1 MLVVSLCKPVIHKL
15 KILGGRKLEYYKSMG
30 GNHEKVGGG
39 ANFEVSVGGSKRGVD
54 KYFDSNLV
62 GSNLGGILASL

>member
-39 ANFEVSVGGSKRGVD
+39 QILKFQ
-54 KYFDSNLV
+54 
-62 GSNLGGILASL
+62 LGEAKGEWTSILTQI

>member
-39 ANFEVSVGGSKRGVD
+39 ANFEVSVGGSKWGVD

>member
-1 MLVVSLCKPVIHKL
+1 MERNLNI
-15 KILGGRKLEYYKSMG
+15 INQWGGEPRKSRW
-30 GNHEKVGGG
+30 G

>member
-39 ANFEVSVGGSKRGVD
+39 GQILKFQLGEAKGGWTS
-54 KYFDSNLV
+54 
-62 GSNLGGILASL
+62 ILTQI

>member
-1 MLVVSLCKPVIHKL
+1 MEGNLNIINQWGEPQ
-15 KILGGRKLEYYKSMG
+15 KSR
-30 GNHEKVGGG
+30 GGG